1 MRKPSQPRDA
11 GGLGREVAARLRVQA
26 ERERR
31 IAEIERHFAAR
42 GLRAGVHDQVIA
54 SHHGGQP
61 AAHLLDQRVTG
72 MMTQAVIDDL
82 EAVQVDEHDREPAA
96 GPAVPFDRLFQP
108 IQKRLLSSMPPGT
121 SRATCVK
128 QTSWERGS

>member
-42 GLRAGVHDQVIA
+42 GLRAGVLGDGTPECPFVIITDPI
-54 SHHGGQP
+54 QP
-61 AAHLLDQRVTG
+61 GDPDGPPCGPSPQPSQPNAGSGAGLHSCVWPTPSS
-72 MMTQAVIDDL
+72 QA
-82 EAVQVDEHDREPAA
+82 EHDAST
-96 GPAVPFDRLFQP
+96 GL
-108 IQKRLLSSMPPGT
+108 
-121 SRATCVK
+121 
-128 QTSWERGS
+128 